1 MNCFNEEIIQEY
13 IDNELSEELRDNFDN
28 HLESC
33 NECNT
38 KFEQQ
43 LEIANFV
50 KQEIN
55 SLYKEDIIIPNINA
69 ISGNSTIANKSIMRK
84 LIYIVSAASIIFAT
98 FFYINYKQEP
108 SSSDIEIFIT
118 NDYYYDANK
127 GIMDQDIQIVIIDS
141 DNEITNY

>member
-28 HLESC
+28 HLGRC

-55 SLYKEDIIIPNINA
+55 SLYKEDIVIPNIND
-69 ISGNSTIANKSIMRK
+69 ISGNSTIANNSILRK
-84 LIYIVSAASIIFAT
+84 LIYIVSAASIVFAT

-108 SSSDIEIFIT
+108 SSSDSEIFIT

-127 GIMDQDIQIVIIDS
+127 GILDQEIQIVIIDS